1 MENYAFFDTK
11 NMHEYEYRLSE
22 AQMFLNLL
30 HGKNKGIVQLVHL
43 EKQEIKFKRSYNGNK
58 VSNALASLK
67 EEYRWLEHDDVYISL
82 NMFKSFGTRK
92 DCDLLGFNALYTD
105 LDFYKKPYNLTQK
118 QAREEIE
125 RMIESNEIL
134 KPSLII
140 NSGRGLQLIWLMD
153 YMSNTAGYRKLW
165 NRMQDEIALR
175 FKHLNS
181 DDNARSTSQI
191 FRLVGTH
198 SSRNGELITY
208 EHLADRYSIT
218 TLKEYLL
225 PNIYEL
231 KQKKPRVIKP
241 REVKVIEQSDK
252 IKLTLYSLAQARK
265 NDLEKF
271 VAMRNG
277 NVNRRRLI
285 FYYSVITL
293 EVYIGDEQRLLE
305 ALEKLNERF
314 QEPLPSYVLRGA
326 KASAYNSY
334 CKKRDTKKALYRFFN
349 KTIIEALEINEDEQ
363 QEMKQLIGQ
372 KEKQRRNTISHR
384 ETRREAGMK
393 TKEEY
398 DNERKEKTTNQLAT
412 LKAMIEANPKVKNKV
427 LADTL
432 DVGIERIKQLKRKL
446 KQLQI
451 E

>member
-1 MENYAFFDTK
+1 MND
-11 NMHEYEYRLSE
+11 YEYRLSE

-30 HGKNKGIVQLVHL
+30 HGKNKGMVQLVHL
-43 EKQEIKFKRSYNGNK
+43 EKQKAKFARSYNGNT

-82 NMFKSFGTRK
+82 NMFKSIGTRK

-125 RMIESNEIL
+125 RMIEFNEIL

-165 NRMQDEIALR
+165 NLMQDEIALR

-225 PNIYEL
+225 PNIDEL

-241 REVKVIEQSDK
+241 RKVKIIEHSDK
-252 IKLTLYSLAQARK
+252 VKLTPYSLAKARK

-271 VAMRNG
+271 VAMRSG
-277 NVNRRRLI
+277 NVNRKRLI
-285 FYYSVITL
+285 FYYAVVTL
-293 EVYIGDEQRLLE
+293 EVYVGDEQRLLE

-314 QEPLPSYVLRGA
+314 QETLPSYVLTGA

-334 CKKRDTKKALYRFFN
+334 CKKRDTKEALYRFTN

-363 QEMKQLIGQ
+363 QEMKQLISQ
-372 KEKQRRNTISHR
+372 KEKQRRDTVSHR
-384 ETRREAGMK
+384 EKRRELGV
-393 TKEEY
+393 KERAEY
-398 DNERKEKTTNQLAT
+398 
-412 LKAMIEANPKVKNKV
+412 
-427 LADTL
+427 LADTQAEKEL
-432 DVGIERIKQLKRKL
+432 KLERLRKIIDANPSATNKVIADTLGVSTKTVQRLL
-446 KQLQI
+446 KQL
-451 E
+451 